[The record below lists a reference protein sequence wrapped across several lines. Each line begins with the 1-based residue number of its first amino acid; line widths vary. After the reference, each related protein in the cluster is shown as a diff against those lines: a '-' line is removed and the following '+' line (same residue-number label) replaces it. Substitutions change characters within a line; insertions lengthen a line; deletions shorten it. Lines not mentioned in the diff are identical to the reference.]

1 MPEYNH
7 QHRHLLRHLLRG
19 HVAEKVTGR
28 TSPGEGSARER
39 GCHLV
44 FWRATFIHSF
54 SFMTAFILF
63 WATFSWEA
71 FVFFLCQAEP
81 GFKEARGLGARPK

>member
-1 MPEYNH
+1 MDLSKTRKGVKDWGARAHWQILIHIDIFPTSGRGIKMPKYNH
-7 QHRHLLRHLLRG
+7 QRRHLLRHLLRG

-44 FWRATFIHSF
+44 YWRATFIH
-54 SFMTAFILF
+54 
-63 WATFSWEA
+63 
-71 FVFFLCQAEP
+71 
-81 GFKEARGLGARPK
+81 